1 MKPYRNFFALLLLTT
16 LAGCAAHYTPEA
28 IREPYGFFSGI
39 WYGLLFPFALSI
51 NILSWFL
58 ELIGINILSS
68 IQIIGRPNT
77 GFFWYY
83 AGFIIGLSSCVGGSA
98 SS

>member
-1 MKPYRNFFALLLLTT
+1 MLAYRKFFVLLLIAT
-16 LAGCAAHYTPEA
+16 LAGCAAHYTPESV
-28 IREPYGFFSGI
+28 RDPYGFFSGI
-39 WYGLLFPFALSI
+39 WHGLLFPFSLMI

-58 ELIGINILSS
+58 ELIGITFLSS

-83 AGFIIGLSSCVGGSA
+83 VGFILGLGICANGSA
-98 SS
+98 SN